1 MDNIVQ
7 KFFAELI
14 GTFFLASMVL
24 ITLIPSAPFPLAT
37 AIAAALTLG
46 LCVYFV
52 GGISGCHINPAITFA
67 MLVVNNI
74 SIYKAVIYMIA
85 QFAGALLALLFISLY
100 VGDQEQWLII
110 SSSAMTSGVGEA
122 FGAMF
127 FAFGVVSTVYSNA
140 DKCASGII
148 VGGALLIGIAMSHN
162 ASMGVLNPAVALA
175 TKAWGWDYL
184 LMPFVGTAIGGL
196 ICKALYR
203 GFSKQTS

>member
-52 GGISGCHINPAITFA
+52 GGISGCHINPA
-67 MLVVNNI
+67 
-74 SIYKAVIYMIA
+74 
-85 QFAGALLALLFISLY
+85 
-100 VGDQEQWLII
+100 
-110 SSSAMTSGVGEA
+110 
-122 FGAMF
+122 
-127 FAFGVVSTVYSNA
+127 
-140 DKCASGII
+140 
-148 VGGALLIGIAMSHN
+148 
-162 ASMGVLNPAVALA
+162 VALA